1 MSPEQA
7 KGDSTIDARADI
19 YSLGIILFEALTDQL
34 PFTSDIPMDVIM
46 KHINEPAPLVC
57 NRNPS
62 LPLELNGVLS
72 RVLAKNREQRFSS
85 VNEFVEAVIGALQST
100 STNPSRLR
108 EAAEKSWVR
117 RRVKGVSDQT
127 DSQATP
133 SEQHKAVTA
142 LNANAAEYA
151 EIVDEKHG
159 AEAARKALDALLSE
173 FERIIVEKNG
183 KIFERTDR
191 ELLAIWGG
199 QVGRE
204 DDAENAV
211 RAALGMADILRKF
224 GTLILREEEPLPL
237 KIGIH
242 SGLALIVP
250 SKTGTSS
257 ASGMTISLANRL
269 MQQSEERFSSRM
281 IPTKMYAVYLMFK
294 RASL

>member
-1 MSPEQA
+1 
-7 KGDSTIDARADI
+7 
-19 YSLGIILFEALTDQL
+19 
-34 PFTSDIPMDVIM
+34 MDVIM

-117 RRVKGVSDQT
+117 RRVMGVSDQT

-151 EIVDEKHG
+151 EIVEEKYG
-159 AEAARKALDALLSE
+159 AEAAGKA
-173 FERIIVEKNG
+173 
-183 KIFERTDR
+183 
-191 ELLAIWGG
+191 W
-199 QVGRE
+199 
-204 DDAENAV
+204 
-211 RAALGMADILRKF
+211 M
-224 GTLILREEEPLPL
+224 P
-237 KIGIH
+237 
-242 SGLALIVP
+242 
-250 SKTGTSS
+250 
-257 ASGMTISLANRL
+257 
-269 MQQSEERFSSRM
+269 
-281 IPTKMYAVYLMFK
+281 Y
-294 RASL
+294 